1 MKKSTLALSVAAAIG
16 SFGFIGNAMAI
27 GELNTTSTT
36 ATVLERNHAG
46 FGHQLVVPYFS
57 TQSGNVTLLNVAN
70 TDTTNGKVIKVR
82 FRGAA
87 NSDDLFDFTLLMS
100 PGDVWTASV
109 AQDPATGLSLLRT
122 ADASCAIPSSVK
134 SATGQ
139 VFITGRVDPT
149 PAKGSSINETREG
162 YVEIINMADVPPTA
176 YNAAT
181 TAAAKAAT
189 LYGTIKHTAGVAAC
203 DGTVLASALGT
214 DWASVAA
221 ANAAGMTNPSGKLT
235 SDWVIMNQTTTA
247 AWSGG
252 AVALQARV
260 AAGGANAFGN
270 LVFWP
275 QKDNAANGAAP
286 LLADTAA
293 KLAQKLATTDPLF
306 VTGAVTIQ
314 PFDLPDL
321 STPYVTLDSG
331 SAIINATYAATQ
343 PAIVRA
349 DATSTELAVKSITN
363 QFVTN
368 SGIAGVT
375 DMLFSQPT
383 RRYSVAVNY
392 TAGGAASATTDIA
405 GGAGTRA
412 AAVYRNSAVSNAQG
426 TGSAYYTST
435 NAVLSSRQVCVN
447 SIPAPTFFDR
457 EETVA
462 AGAGFV
468 ISPGVAAAAVPLC
481 GEAAIASINAA
492 GVATGSALNATV
504 VRNDITFGTGFDLG
518 IVTFDTSNGA
528 NPLPIIGSTFMRV
541 ANGAVNYGFTMPSK
555 VTR

>member
-27 GELNTTSTT
+27 GELNTAATT
-36 ATVLERNHAG
+36 ATAMALNADG
-46 FGHQLVVPYFS
+46 IGHQLVVPYFS
-57 TQSGNVTLLNVAN
+57 TQTGNVTLLNIAN
-70 TDTTNGKVIKVR
+70 TDTTNGKVVKVR

-87 NSDDLFDFTLLMS
+87 NSDDLFDFQLLLS

-109 AQDPATGLSLLRT
+109 AQDPTTGLSLLRT
-122 ADASCAIPSSVK
+122 TDASCAVPSSVK
-134 SATGQ
+134 AASGQ

-149 PAKGSSINETREG
+149 PTKGSSINETREG
-162 YVEIINMADVPPTA
+162 YVEIINMADVPVPA
-176 YNAAT
+176 GYAAM
-181 TAAAKAAT
+181 TAAQKAAT
-189 LYGTIKHTAGVAAC
+189 LYGTIKHTNAVAAC
-203 DGTVLASALGT
+203 DGTVLANTLGT
-214 DWASVAA
+214 DWATVAL
-221 ANAAGMTNPSGKLT
+221 ANTAGMTNPSGKLS

-247 AWSGG
+247 AWSGA
-252 AVALQARV
+252 AVALQAT
-260 AAGGANAFGN
+260 GGTGLGN

-286 LLADTAA
+286 LLAGTAGL
-293 KLAQKLATTDPLF
+293 LASRLATTDPLF

-321 STPYVTLDSG
+321 STPYVTVDSTG
-331 SAIINATYAATQ
+331 AITAAYAGVDM
-343 PAIVRA
+343 PASVRA
-349 DATSTELAVKSITN
+349 DATSASLAVGSITN

-392 TAGGAASATTDIA
+392 TAGGVAGAATDIV

-412 AAVYRNSAVSNAQG
+412 AAVYRNTAVSNAQG
-426 TGSAYYTST
+426 TGSTYYATT

-447 SIPAPTFFDR
+447 SIPAPVFFDR
-457 EETVA
+457 EESVA

-518 IVTFDTSNGA
+518 IVTFDTTNGA
-528 NPLPIIGSTFMRV
+528 LNNLPIIGSTFMRV

>member
-1 MKKSTLALSVAAAIG
+1 MKKSTIALSVAAAIG

-27 GELNTTSTT
+27 GELNTASTT
-36 ATVLERNHAG
+36 ATAMVLNADG
-46 FGHQLVVPYFS
+46 IGHQLVVPYFS

-70 TDTTNGKVIKVR
+70 TDTVNGKVVKVR

-87 NSDDLFDFTLLMS
+87 NSDDLFDFQLLLS

-122 ADASCAIPSSVK
+122 TDASCAIPSSVK

-149 PAKGSSINETREG
+149 PTKGNSINETREG
-162 YVEIINMADVPPTA
+162 YVEIINMADVPVPA
-176 YNAAT
+176 GYAAMDAAT
-181 TAAAKAAT
+181 KAAT
-189 LYGTIKHTAGVAAC
+189 LYGTIKHTNAVAAC
-203 DGTVLASALGT
+203 SETVLAAKLGT
-214 DWASVAA
+214 DWATVAA
-221 ANAAGMTNPSGKLT
+221 ANTAGMTNPTGKLT

-247 AWSGG
+247 AWSGS
-252 AVALQARV
+252 AVALQATGGTG
-260 AAGGANAFGN
+260 AAN

-286 LLADTAA
+286 LLAATAPQ
-293 KLAQKLATTDPLF
+293 LAQRLATTDPLF

-321 STPYVTLDSG
+321 STPYVTADSAG
-331 SAIINATYAATQ
+331 ALINAAYVATL

-349 DATSTELAVKSITN
+349 DATSGELAVDSITN

-392 TAGGAASATTDIA
+392 TAGAAPASDIVS
-405 GGAGTRA
+405 GAGTRA
-412 AAVYRNSAVSNAQG
+412 AAVYRNALASNAQG
-426 TGSAYYTST
+426 DGIPTAYD
-435 NAVLSSRQVCVN
+435 NANAILSSRQVCVN
-447 SIPAPTFFDR
+447 SIPAPVFFDR
-457 EETVA
+457 EESVA

-481 GEAAIASINAA
+481 GEAAIASINSG
-492 GVATGSALNATV
+492 GVVAGSALSATV

-518 IVTFDTSNGA
+518 IVTFDTTNGA
-528 NPLPIIGSTFMRV
+528 GRVSLPIIGSTFMRV

-555 VTR
+555 ATR